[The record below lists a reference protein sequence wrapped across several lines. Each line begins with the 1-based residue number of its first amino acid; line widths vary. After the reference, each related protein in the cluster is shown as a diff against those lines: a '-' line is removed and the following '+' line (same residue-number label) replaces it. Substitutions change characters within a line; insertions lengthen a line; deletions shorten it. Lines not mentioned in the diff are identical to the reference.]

1 MATAD
6 APHVELNTGEYP
18 DLDPSKYISRNE
30 SFQVSKKSN
39 LKGEVRKVIGDSLQ
53 WM

>member
-1 MATAD
+1 MAAAD

-39 LKGEVRKVIGDSLQ
+39 LKGEVRKIVEGWLYWS
-53 WM
+53 